1 MLDSPVDFED
11 VLLSALRDELED
23 TLTKALNQANTE
35 AADVRRKDMILDAF
49 SRSIQMQR
57 LYFVVR
63 SAIMSAI
70 SALFFFIVVWYLG
83 TVNVVQAVFL
93 GLFLFIFSLFFSRLF
108 DKQIIMVSRWII
120 SYMERHR
127 RVRMVVLSK
136 L

>member
-1 MLDSPVDFED
+1 MDFED